1 MRTGARQ
8 LLRGSNS
15 GLISEKI
22 TYVRQQ
28 FYVGTSIVQQQ
39 KQPTE
44 ERPVLP
50 GLSQEQIRKI
60 GEVDTIL
67 RTRHMQIE
75 AELTPA
81 ERDHARVSTAS
92 KHEHYYLAC
101 VVATH
106 AHISDGP
113 LLPPP
118 LSLSIVIGFIA
129 KEDDLP

>member
-1 MRTGARQ
+1 MMRTGARQ
-8 LLRGSNS
+8 LLRGSNG
-15 GLISEKI
+15 GLVSEKI

-92 KHEHYYLAC
+92 KHEHYHFAC
-101 VVATH
+101 SGFSCTH
-106 AHISDGP
+106 
-113 LLPPP
+113 L
-118 LSLSIVIGFIA
+118 
-129 KEDDLP
+129 